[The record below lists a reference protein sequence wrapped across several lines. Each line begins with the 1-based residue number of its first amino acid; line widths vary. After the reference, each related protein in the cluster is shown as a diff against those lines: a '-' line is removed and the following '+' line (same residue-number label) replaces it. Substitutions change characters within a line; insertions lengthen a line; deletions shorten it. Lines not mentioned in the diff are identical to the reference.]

1 MSGRGRVAARLLPLG
16 VLVAW
21 LGPREIS
28 TALATLVPLAGSG
41 GAGAA
46 PEYDLAIVKVD
57 ATLRWQGGLEELA
70 RFDVFL
76 ANRGARAIERE
87 QVECMLAGRTFRG
100 LDTGR
105 LLRPGEVYPFTVQ
118 VKGREVV
125 DLPAGRHAVECAASI
140 VAPAH
145 AHDAVPEND
154 RAAGFV
160 TVQAPPKPDLAPQAL
175 AVRDC
180 DTLAPAVAGRPIC
193 LEVTLVNLGG
203 GFVAPWTVA
212 CDLGGTRV
220 ESPGP
225 APLDRGAVDAVVLRF
240 APQPAGERA
249 AECTLDEGDRVD
261 ERDEENNRMRGDVF
275 VLADTAAARYDLAVT
290 AIEAALTEVRD
301 RDTNRPSV
309 VLGVRIENPGAKPVL
324 AADIR
329 CEVAGTDLVL
339 SGSTAGA
346 IAPGGGQAVRVQAEG
361 RRLAS
366 VPAGRYETT
375 CVAGIVQPSG
385 VVETDVANNALTAA
399 VVVKR

>member
-1 MSGRGRVAARLLPLG
+1 MSGTVAARLLPLG

-21 LGPREIS
+21 LCPRELSAAPAIP
-28 TALATLVPLAGSG
+28 AALAGSG
-41 GAGAA
+41 GAAAA
-46 PEYDLAIVKVD
+46 PEYDLAIVKID

-70 RFDVFL
+70 RFDVLL
-76 ANRGARAIERE
+76 ANRGARGIERE
-87 QVECMLAGRTFRG
+87 QVECTLAGRTFRG
-100 LDTGR
+100 RDTGR

-118 VKGREVV
+118 VKGHEVV
-125 DLPAGRHAVECAASI
+125 DLPAGRHAVECTASI

-154 RAAGFV
+154 RAEGFV

-180 DTLAPAVAGRPIC
+180 ETLAPAVAGRPIC

-203 GFVAPWTVA
+203 GFVTPWSVA
-212 CDLGGTRV
+212 CDLGGARA
-220 ESPGP
+220 EGPGP

-240 APQPAGERA
+240 DPQPVGERVA
-249 AECTLDEGDRVD
+249 ACALDAGDRVD
-261 ERDEENNRMRGDVF
+261 ERDEENNRMRSDVF

-290 AIEAALTEVRD
+290 AIDASLAEVRD
-301 RDTNRPSV
+301 RVTNRPSV
-309 VLGVRIENPGAKPVL
+309 VLGVRIENPGAEPVL
-324 AADIR
+324 AAEIR

-339 SGSTAGA
+339 SGRTAGA
-346 IAPGGGQAVRVQAEG
+346 ILPGSEQAVRVRAEG

-385 VVETDVANNALTAA
+385 VVETEVANNALTAA